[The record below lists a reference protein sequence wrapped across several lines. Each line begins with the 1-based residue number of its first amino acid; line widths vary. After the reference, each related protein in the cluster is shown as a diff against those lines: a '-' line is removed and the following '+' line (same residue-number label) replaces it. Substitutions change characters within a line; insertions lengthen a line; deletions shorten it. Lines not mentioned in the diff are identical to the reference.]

1 MPLLSR
7 NRALPGS
14 LTASAIDSALCSV
27 RGERS
32 PGPHMSLDSINNA
45 STFNG
50 LQTLNGETQ
59 IFQLKTT
66 GDLFPTYE
74 EYLEGASHLREPIW
88 TCRLTG
94 SSNITFYEALASE
107 RESLKKV
114 QTFPKHWAQP
124 VLQIV
129 QGSLDDLE
137 TLSRTIAYFCAQ
149 NFVAGERVRVLLNDE
164 SYPAIIQSVIP
175 GKPTFR
181 VLLLSDGNG
190 FFESPSTANGKFL
203 QSVIQFI
210 HFI

>member
-7 NRALPGS
+7 NRSLPGS
-14 LTASAIDSALCSV
+14 LTPSAIDSALCSV
-27 RGERS
+27 GAERS
-32 PGPHMSLDSINNA
+32 PGAHQSLELLNTN
-45 STFNG
+45 STLDG

-59 IFQLKTT
+59 VFQLGAT

-88 TCRLTG
+88 TCRMTG
-94 SSNITFYEALASE
+94 NFNINFYNALKSE
-107 RESLKKV
+107 RESLKMV
-114 QTFPKHWAQP
+114 QNFPIQWAQP

-137 TLSRTIAYFCAQ
+137 ALSRTIAYFCAN
-149 NFVAGERVRVLLNDE
+149 NFVAGERVRVFLNDE

-181 VLLLSDGNG
+181 VLLLSDGNT
-190 FFESPSTANGKFL
+190 FFESSSPNGKF
-203 QSVIQFI
+203 QKI
-210 HFI
+210 